1 MIKVKKIYF
10 IFIWMLLFFIC
21 FSSTVFAEQTGYSG
35 VHVETKIVNGNSTT
49 NNNADSRISVSEGN
63 VITFEDEAG
72 THELTLTHD
81 DSGKAF
87 YILDGNT
94 QNPIEDIIIKNQW
107 GTTLANV
114 SNKTLTYENGGY
126 TIQLN
131 RTVPTQDFERLE
143 LEFKTKNEDGTVIT
157 HSAPLSILEDEIT
170 VDNSQEYDYTM
181 PESILGLMGKVAWN
195 AITFDGEELYRT
207 VSYVINLVLL
217 PLGDGILSITSKSV
231 GDVVTLDRLIFGK
244 VEKVS
249 INFWDKEINT
259 DSVRAKMSG
268 VMKYWY
274 NAFYKIAIIVYMIVL
289 VIVGILVMLDSTAE
303 KKAKYKEI
311 LVSWVVG
318 VAILTLFPYV
328 MKYVV
333 DINNAFVKLV
343 YVWGYGDEDGSQAES
358 RDLFSVD
365 DNTLHKSY
373 GTDEF
378 VFLILGRENVAA
390 TTAGGENNYTI
401 QMENITDIVM
411 LTRLLADK
419 LQQVFLT
426 IIYLILLGETM
437 VMLVMYY
444 KRAFMVAFLITIF
457 PLVAMTYVI
466 DKLGDKKAQS
476 FEIWLKEYVVNV
488 IVQMFHAAV
497 YVLVVG
503 ASITSYITS
512 NGKNWLYV
520 LLSVLF
526 LFQGEK
532 IFRNIFGIK
541 SSANTIGDLATTG
554 LATYGAVRSLGKFLG
569 GKDDENAS
577 EEDKEEVSDIKD
589 REEARKNIK
598 KQDAPKLN
606 EGDGDEEPPLGAYNG
621 NDPSGV
627 SNLGFDAGAALD
639 KTVKSSLA
647 RRLKRGLPS
656 RAVRHTAGMI
666 GGVMGA
672 TREMA
677 KGVKMDSK
685 TSTLGSAMV
694 GFEAGRSVGK
704 WAATPITSA
713 VNKVEQ
719 RAHGR
724 DMERQI
730 ASGSLDHELGLD
742 NPDLQQLPQDVD
754 VGEVISKDGQTMQ
767 EVYRKALAEAA
778 KVAASQGGTAG
789 RARFLSYLEEHT
801 TKK

>member
-1 MIKVKKIYF
+1 MIKEKKINL
-10 IFIWMLLFFIC
+10 ILMLIALLIIC
-21 FSSTVFAEQTGYSG
+21 FSSTVFAGQTGYSG
-35 VHVETKIVNGNSTT
+35 VRVTQIIINGNSSTQNT
-49 NNNADSRISVSEGN
+49 ADSKINVAEGN
-63 VITFEDEAG
+63 SITFEDETG
-72 THELTLTHD
+72 SHELTITHD
-81 DSGKAF
+81 TEGNAF
-87 YILDGNT
+87 YVLDGNT
-94 QNPIEDIIIKNQW
+94 QNSIDGIVIKNEW
-107 GTTLANV
+107 GATLAKV
-114 SNKTLTYENGGY
+114 TSKTLKYEDGSY
-126 TIQLN
+126 TINLN
-131 RTVPTQDFERLE
+131 RNVPEEDFENLKF
-143 LEFKTKNEDGTVIT
+143 EFETKDAEGNSIT
-157 HSAPLSILEDEIT
+157 HSASLSISKDMVK
-170 VDNSQEYDYTM
+170 VDDSQKYDYTM
-181 PESILGLMGKVAWN
+181 PKSILGLLGKIAWN

-207 VSYVINLVLL
+207 VSYTVNLVLL
-217 PLGDGILSITSKSV
+217 PLGDGVLAIASKSV
-231 GDVVTLDRLIFGK
+231 GDIVTLDNLVFGR
-244 VEKVS
+244 VERVS
-249 INFWDKEINT
+249 INFWDKVT
-259 DSVRAKMSG
+259 DDDSIRAKMSSI
-268 VMKYWY
+268 MKYWY
-274 NAFYKIAIIVYMIVL
+274 NVFYKIAIIVYMMVL
-289 VIVGILVMLDSTAE
+289 VIVGILVILNSTAE

-318 VAILTLFPYV
+318 VAILTFFPYV

-343 YVWGYGDEDGSQAES
+343 YGWAYGNENDVKAES
-358 RDLFSVD
+358 RDLFAVD
-365 DNTLHKSY
+365 DWKLFDSL
-373 GTDEF
+373 GSDEF
-378 VFLILGRENVAA
+378 VFLVLGRDNITLDSSGRER
-390 TTAGGENNYTI
+390 NYQI

-419 LQQVFLT
+419 LQQVFLS

-437 VMLVMYY
+437 VLLVMYY
-444 KRAFMVAFLITIF
+444 KRVFMLAFLITIF

-476 FEIWLKEYVVNV
+476 FEIWLKEYIVNV

-503 ASITSYITS
+503 ASINSFITS

-532 IFRNIFGIK
+532 IFRNIFGIN
-541 SSANTIGDLATTG
+541 SSANTIGNLATTG
-554 LATYGAVRSLGKFLG
+554 LATYGAVTSLSKFMG

-577 EEDKEEVSDIKD
+577 EEDKEEMKDINERD
-589 REEARKNIK
+589 EARKNIK

-606 EGDGDEEPPLGAYNG
+606 EGDGDEEPPLGAYDG
-621 NDPSGV
+621 NDPPGI
-627 SNLGFDAGAALD
+627 SNLGFDNGAAID

-656 RAVRHTAGMI
+656 RAVRYTGGMI

-677 KGVKMDSK
+677 EGVKMNENKSL
-685 TSTLGSAMV
+685 LGKAMV
-694 GFEAGRSVGK
+694 GYVAGRSVGK
-704 WAATPITSA
+704 WASTPITAA
-713 VNKVEQ
+713 VNKAEQ

-724 DMERQI
+724 DMERRI

-742 NPDLQQLPQDVD
+742 NPNLKLSPQDVD

-778 KVAASQGGTAG
+778 KVAASKGGTAG